1 MKNVD
6 NSKIL
11 LSNPFRRAV
20 IRGILSLMILAI
32 FSCGDNLLNT
42 EITAS
47 NENENFKLTLKVDP
61 DIVYLNSSTKVTVII
76 ERLTESSTTPSSL
89 QLDAVGGKLDGSGL
103 IFDGSYSTGTVVTV
117 SNNLDSGINSKFE
130 VLAFFVP
137 TYSYSSTYGYTGYM
151 ENGHVTA
158 KYNNINV
165 TLPIQMAT
173 PRQK

>member
-1 MKNVD
+1 MKNVK
-6 NSKIL
+6 NNKVL
-11 LSNPFRRAV
+11 LSNSFVRV
-20 IRGILSLMILAI
+20 LIRGIFPLVLLA
-32 FSCGDNLLNT
+32 FSSCGDDMLNT

-47 NENENFKLTLKVDP
+47 NKNENFELTLKVDP

-76 ERLTESSTTPSSL
+76 KRLTESSTTPSSL

-103 IFDGSYSTGTVVTV
+103 TFNSSYTTGTVITVTGK
-117 SNNLDSGINSKFE
+117 LDSKINSKFE

-137 TYSYSSTYGYTGYM
+137 SYSYSNGNYTNYM

-158 KYNNINV
+158 RYDNINV
-165 TLPIQMAT
+165 TLPIQMAK